1 MIVPKLEYNQNSRF
15 TIPSVTI
22 PSEKKREKKTR
33 LGMLFLVCLANTVIL
48 HIKTTS
54 GTRLE
59 PTETPTHFDEGD
71 TSPPVCVKVA
81 RFDLVGL

>member
-1 MIVPKLEYNQNSRF
+1 MIVPKLEYNQNSRCS
-15 TIPSVTI
+15 SVTI
-22 PSEKKREKKTR
+22 PSERKKKKTR

-48 HIKTTS
+48 HIKTPS

-71 TSPPVCVKVA
+71 ASPPACVKVA